1 MRKFLLFLGL
11 IALAWV
17 GFKWLTVQYG
27 GKIAVPS
34 SSPVSNVGERYG
46 IVGADFGK
54 DAAKPAAPATT
65 VSSPATPAAS
75 VPENAFVCTRSVD
88 AFDPAAP
95 ARQIGF
101 FNAGSR
107 LQIGGFY
114 PASGMFGV
122 TYQDPGGRVIQA
134 LCRPADV
141 GQKPPETAATPSSG
155 FPSPSGSSSPA
166 QKQGTMSSWQDRIQ
180 RATGGN

>member
-1 MRKFLLFLGL
+1 
-11 IALAWV
+11 V
-17 GFKWLTVQYG
+17 
-27 GKIAVPS
+27 
-34 SSPVSNVGERYG
+34 
-46 IVGADFGK
+46 
-54 DAAKPAAPATT
+54 
-65 VSSPATPAAS
+65 
-75 VPENAFVCTRSVD
+75 FVCTRSVD

-134 LCRPADV
+134 LCRPVDV
-141 GQKPPETAATPSSG
+141 GQKPPETVATPSSG
-155 FPSPSGSSSPA
+155 FSSPKGSSPPA
-166 QKQGTMSSWQDRIQ
+166 QKQGTMSSWRDRIQ